1 MPSSCKGFTPTP
13 SCLLCRV
20 FGLEE
25 DHEFCYLALERCA
38 GTLAEAM
45 QVRCAMLRCAE
56 LRA

>member
-1 MPSSCKGFTPTP
+1 MPSSCKGLNPTPTP
-13 SCLLCRV
+13 LCRV